1 MIKYLIWDFDGV
13 ICNSKA
19 IAFRNH
25 NKICEKYG
33 LPKIKEDADYMQ
45 VINDKALNKYISK
58 DSIAKYYEEHR
69 NLMLEECE
77 KYNVFDKVIKFIG
90 NIKVESII
98 ITATYEQIVKRV
110 LRNNGYDYRKF
121 KSIIGRETKGNKKDK
136 ITNLCKALNVDFSE
150 IIYIGDTITDIEF
163 CNELNIPVIA
173 VGYGYCNPE
182 VFNVEKT
189 IKVCETEDML
199 IECIK
204 SII

>member
-1 MIKYLIWDFDGV
+1 MK
-13 ICNSKA
+13 
-19 IAFRNH
+19 
-25 NKICEKYG
+25 
-33 LPKIKEDADYMQ
+33 

-58 DSIAKYYEEHR
+58 DSIASYYEEHR

-77 KYNVFDKVIKFIG
+77 KYSVFDKVIKLIE

-121 KSIIGRETKGNKKDK
+121 KFIIDRETKGNKKDK
-136 ITNLCKALNVDFSE
+136 ITKLCNTLNIDFSE
-150 IIYIGDTITDIEF
+150 IIYIGDTITDVEF

-173 VGYGYCNPE
+173 VGYGYCEPSIFSNK
-182 VFNVEKT
+182 NVLQ
-189 IKVCETEDML
+189 VCDSEDKL
-199 IECIK
+199 IEFIK